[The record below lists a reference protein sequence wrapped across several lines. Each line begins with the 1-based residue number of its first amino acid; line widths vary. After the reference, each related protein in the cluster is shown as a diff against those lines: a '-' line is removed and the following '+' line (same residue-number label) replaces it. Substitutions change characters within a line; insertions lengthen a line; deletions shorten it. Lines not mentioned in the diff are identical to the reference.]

1 MTTATIYYVSAGAG
15 SGKTHQLI
23 DHAATLVKTQKAKV
37 LIAQPTKA
45 LILQTLAEIQSKF
58 PDVAAK
64 TIYNAGD
71 GKAVTP
77 EIVEHMKQADPH
89 NEQILL
95 ITHEALKRLPNA
107 YRVHW
112 DLFVDEIPAVF
123 ENVSLRVAKTHNHLT
138 DLLDLE
144 DITDKV
150 AAVKIRDGSKSQ
162 METLRVNKT
171 GDQLLGLFGEIAT
184 HLLDDNRTVMVETA
198 EYNALLNGKRPK
210 GELNFFSLLRSEVV
224 ADYRSVT
231 LMGANATETE
241 LFILWEA
248 LSEAQFVEHPQLS
261 KGLRFTQHGNGHR
274 LTVNFLFEHEWSIS
288 RSRRVDPQTGKTL
301 LEAVGHFVQD
311 HFAKRRFLWVVNK
324 AAEMP
329 MFDQND
335 RLPAVSHGLNK
346 PHFQSCDAV
355 VSLIALVRNH
365 ASAKFLGML
374 GLTDA
379 QVRTVICYQSEYQAI
394 MRCSLRDPK
403 GHAPVAVIVP
413 SRASAAWLA
422 SKFDGCTVAKLE
434 TGLDWELRKAGRPK
448 GRKPPKT
455 DAERMREMRKRKETA
470 SLQTRVE
477 CGQ

>member
-184 HLLDDNRTVMVETA
+184 HLLDA
-198 EYNALLNGKRPK
+198 
-210 GELNFFSLLRSEVV
+210 
-224 ADYRSVT
+224 
-231 LMGANATETE
+231 
-241 LFILWEA
+241 
-248 LSEAQFVEHPQLS
+248 
-261 KGLRFTQHGNGHR
+261 
-274 LTVNFLFEHEWSIS
+274 
-288 RSRRVDPQTGKTL
+288 
-301 LEAVGHFVQD
+301 
-311 HFAKRRFLWVVNK
+311 
-324 AAEMP
+324 
-329 MFDQND
+329 
-335 RLPAVSHGLNK
+335 
-346 PHFQSCDAV
+346 
-355 VSLIALVRNH
+355 IA
-365 ASAKFLGML
+365 
-374 GLTDA
+374 
-379 QVRTVICYQSEYQAI
+379 
-394 MRCSLRDPK
+394 P
-403 GHAPVAVIVP
+403 
-413 SRASAAWLA
+413 
-422 SKFDGCTVAKLE
+422 
-434 TGLDWELRKAGRPK
+434 
-448 GRKPPKT
+448 
-455 DAERMREMRKRKETA
+455 
-470 SLQTRVE
+470 
-477 CGQ
+477 

>member
-1 MTTATIYYVSAGAG
+1 MTATSIHYVNAGAG

-23 DHAATLVKTQKAKV
+23 SHAATLVKTQKAKV
-37 LIAQPTKA
+37 LIAQPTKV
-45 LILQTLAEIQSKF
+45 LILQTLAEIQSQF
-58 PDVAAK
+58 PDVPAQA
-64 TIYNAGD
+64 IYNAGD
-71 GKAVTP
+71 GKPITP

-89 NEQILL
+89 VGQILL

-123 ENVSLRVAKTHNHLT
+123 ENVSLRVAKTHSHLT

-150 AAVKIRDGSKSQ
+150 AAVKIREGSKSQ
-162 METLRVNKT
+162 MEALRVNKT

-184 HLLDDNRTVMVETA
+184 HLLDENRTVMVETA
-198 EYNALLNGKRPK
+198 EFNALLNGKRPK
-210 GELNFFSLLRSEVV
+210 GELNFFSLLRAEVV

-231 LMGANATETE
+231 FMGANATETE

-261 KGLRFTQHGNGHR
+261 KGLRFTQHDNGHR

-301 LEAVGHFVQD
+301 LEAVGNFVQD
-311 HFAKRRFLWVVNK
+311 HFAKRRFLWVANK

-346 PHFQSCDAV
+346 PHFQNCNAV
-355 VSLIALVRNH
+355 VSLIALVHNH

-403 GHAPVAVIVP
+403 ASGPVTVIVP
-413 SRASAAWLA
+413 SQASAAWLA
-422 SKFDGCTVAKLE
+422 SKFDGCMMTKLE
-434 TGLDWELRKAGRPK
+434 TGLDWELGKAGRPK
-448 GRKPPKT
+448 ASKSPKT
-455 DAERMREMRKRKETA
+455 AKERMRAMRERKKSINSAE
-470 SLQTRVE
+470 LDIL
-477 CGQ
+477 

>member
-1 MTTATIYYVSAGAG
+1 
-15 SGKTHQLI
+15 
-23 DHAATLVKTQKAKV
+23 
-37 LIAQPTKA
+37 
-45 LILQTLAEIQSKF
+45 
-58 PDVAAK
+58 
-64 TIYNAGD
+64 
-71 GKAVTP
+71 
-77 EIVEHMKQADPH
+77 
-89 NEQILL
+89 
-95 ITHEALKRLPNA
+95 
-107 YRVHW
+107 
-112 DLFVDEIPAVF
+112 
-123 ENVSLRVAKTHNHLT
+123 
-138 DLLDLE
+138 
-144 DITDKV
+144 
-150 AAVKIRDGSKSQ
+150 
-162 METLRVNKT
+162 
-171 GDQLLGLFGEIAT
+171 
-184 HLLDDNRTVMVETA
+184 
-198 EYNALLNGKRPK
+198 
-210 GELNFFSLLRSEVV
+210 LNFFSLLRAEVV

-261 KGLRFTQHGNGHR
+261 KGLRFTKHDNGHR

-311 HFAKRRFLWVVNK
+311 HLAKRRFLWVANK

-346 PHFQSCDAV
+346 SHFQNCNGV
-355 VSLIALVRNH
+355 VSLIALVHNH

-403 GHAPVAVIVP
+403 ASAPVTVIVP

-434 TGLDWELRKAGRPK
+434 TGLDWEIGKAGRPRAAK
-448 GRKPPKT
+448 APKT
-455 DAERMREMRKRKETA
+455 AKQRMREMRERRRAESET
-470 SLQTRVE
+470 
-477 CGQ
+477 

>member
-1 MTTATIYYVSAGAG
+1 MTFATVYYVSAGAG

-23 DHAATLVKTQKAKV
+23 GHAATLVKTQKAKV
-37 LIAQPTKA
+37 LFAQPTKA
-45 LILQTLAEIQSKF
+45 LIIQTLADIQSQF
-58 PDVAAK
+58 PDVPARA
-64 TIYNAGD
+64 IYNAGD

-77 EIVEHMKQADPH
+77 EIVEYMKQADPH
-89 NEQILL
+89 GGQILL

-123 ENVSLRVAKTHNHLT
+123 ENVSLRVAKTHSHLT
-138 DLLDLE
+138 DLLALE
-144 DITDKV
+144 EITDKV
-150 AAVKIRDGSKSQ
+150 AAAKIREGLKSQ
-162 METLRVNKT
+162 MEAMRVNKT

-210 GELNFFSLLRSEVV
+210 GELNFFSILRAEVV
-224 ADYRSVT
+224 AGYKSVT
-231 LMGANATETE
+231 FMGANATETE
-241 LFILWEA
+241 LFILWES
-248 LSEAQFVEHPQLS
+248 LDEVQFQEHPHLS
-261 KGLRFTQHGNGHR
+261 KGLRFKQHGNGQR

-288 RSRRVDPQTGKTL
+288 RSRRVNSQTGRTL
-301 LEAVGHFVQD
+301 LDDVGQFVQD
-311 HFAKRRFLWVVNK
+311 HFAGQRFLWVANK
-324 AAEMP
+324 AADMP

-346 PHFQSCDAV
+346 THFQSCNAV
-355 VSLIALVRNH
+355 VSLIALVHNH

-379 QVRTVICYQSEYQAI
+379 QVRTVICYQSEYQAV
-394 MRCSLRDPK
+394 MRCSLRQPTAT
-403 GHAPVAVIVP
+403 APVTVIVP

-434 TGLDWELRKAGRPK
+434 TGLDWELGKAGRPAAAK
-448 GRKPPKT
+448 APKT
-455 DAERMREMRKRKETA
+455 AKQRMREMRERKKLA
-470 SLQTRVE
+470 SL
-477 CGQ
+477 